1 MDSPRALIMAG
12 GTGGHVYPALAVA
25 EELRNRGWLVDW
37 MGTDRGLEAK
47 VVPAHRFTLH
57 ALPVSGLRGKQALGR
72 IQGVL
77 RLVAALFK
85 ALGEI
90 RALRP
95 AVVLGM
101 GGYAAGPGGLAAF
114 LLRRP
119 LVIHEQNA
127 VPGTTNRWLRP
138 LARRVLCGLPGGF
151 ADMPRVE
158 LTGNPLR
165 SNLESGDC
173 LTVPAEFSAER
184 PMRVLVLGGSLGSLP
199 LNRGVP
205 VSLGGFTEEQKNRIQ
220 VFHQCG
226 EQHLEATQQAYWEN
240 RFSAVEVHPFVD
252 DMKSAYAAADLVI
265 CRAGAL
271 TVSELASQKRPAILI
286 PLPHAIDDHQTAN
299 AKTLAD
305 IGAAQLLPQSRLDA
319 GELEGFLIG
328 YLEAPGRLAAM
339 SLAASR
345 VSSGR
350 ATQSVANVIE
360 EVAHERQ

>member
-1 MDSPRALIMAG
+1 MAG

-138 LARRVLCGLPGGF
+138 LARRVL
-151 ADMPRVE
+151 
-158 LTGNPLR
+158 
-165 SNLESGDC
+165 
-173 LTVPAEFSAER
+173 
-184 PMRVLVLGGSLGSLP
+184 
-199 LNRGVP
+199 
-205 VSLGGFTEEQKNRIQ
+205 
-220 VFHQCG
+220 
-226 EQHLEATQQAYWEN
+226 
-240 RFSAVEVHPFVD
+240 
-252 DMKSAYAAADLVI
+252 
-265 CRAGAL
+265 
-271 TVSELASQKRPAILI
+271 
-286 PLPHAIDDHQTAN
+286 
-299 AKTLAD
+299 
-305 IGAAQLLPQSRLDA
+305 
-319 GELEGFLIG
+319 
-328 YLEAPGRLAAM
+328 
-339 SLAASR
+339 
-345 VSSGR
+345 
-350 ATQSVANVIE
+350 
-360 EVAHERQ
+360 